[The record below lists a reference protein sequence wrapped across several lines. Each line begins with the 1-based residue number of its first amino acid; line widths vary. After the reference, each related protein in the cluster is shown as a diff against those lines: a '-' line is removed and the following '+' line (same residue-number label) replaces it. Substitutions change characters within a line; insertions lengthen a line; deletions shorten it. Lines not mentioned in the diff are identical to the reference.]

1 MSTRVEGY
9 MLIKPDAVM
18 YCDEVIRRANSQ
30 GLVCTGADTIRL
42 SEDCV
47 RNLYPER
54 MNTDFEQ
61 TIIDYM
67 TSGDCVVV
75 RFSGENVVEKLKQ
88 IKGKT
93 YQSGLRRDYADNF
106 IHNSFHCPDDDDC
119 CAEELNVLSKNDGRT
134 SL

>member
-18 YCDEVIRRANSQ
+18 YCDEVISRASNQ
-30 GLVCTGADTIRL
+30 GLVCIGLETIRL

-47 RNLYPER
+47 RCLYPER

-67 TSGDCVVV
+67 TGGDCIVA

-119 CAEELNVLSKNDGRT
+119 CGEELNILFKND
-134 SL
+134 